1 MSLLSLTRLQQIARG
16 LYNLLATDIV
26 NRSAAWEIRRRSG
39 MTPTQKGDL
48 VAQITQYL
56 KDYST
61 PDGYIKTVATGAVTT
76 VFNEERD
83 AALADADIDRWG
95 YSAILDTNTCGP
107 CRDADGMEG
116 KREDLPS
123 VPNPD
128 CEGGLK
134 CRCIHYAVLASESKA
149 RA

>member
-1 MSLLSLTRLQQIARG
+1 MSFLSLTRLQQIARG

-39 MTPTQKGDL
+39 LTPTAAGNL
-48 VAQITQYL
+48 VSQITQYL
-56 KDYST
+56 KEYST

-83 AALADADIDRWG
+83 AALADADIARWG
-95 YSAILDTNTCGP
+95 YSAILDTSTCGP
-107 CRDADGMEG
+107 CRDADGVEG
-116 KREDLPS
+116 KLEDLPP
-123 VPNPD
+123 VPNPE

-134 CRCIHYAVLASESKA
+134 CRCIHYAVLTGEDAAKA
-149 RA
+149 